1 MSWGK
6 EHLYTFCRVHVVV
19 PNMGNT
25 ELYLSSCG
33 CTKFGRHSRHTR
45 QIAIPVTVY
54 SCLATRAG
62 VFRSSSATR
71 SATEGKGGIL
81 SERFFPAAV
90 HALGKRNTYIHF
102 VEFMWLCQIWE
113 PLPIL
118 TRLFAIWAGAFRSSY
133 PAGCT
138 REGEQGI
145 LLGKVIFVYILN
157 YNCRVHVF
165 VPNLGD
171 IADIP
176 V

>member
-90 HALGKRNTYIHF
+90 HALGKRNAYTF
-102 VEFMWLCQIWE
+102 
-113 PLPIL
+113 
-118 TRLFAIWAGAFRSSY
+118 
-133 PAGCT
+133 
-138 REGEQGI
+138 
-145 LLGKVIFVYILN
+145 
-157 YNCRVHVF
+157 CRVHVV
-165 VPNLGD
+165 VPNMGTTADSYPFICHLGRCLQKQLPSRLHKRRRTRHSLEKSN
-171 IADIP
+171 ICIYLELYL
-176 V
+176 